1 MKTATRRDEERGRGV
16 WCRPLILL
24 PSRFPSSCNPST
36 SYISRFIRKPNTSL
50 SNRGGGGGPPPPLP
64 LSHRKPALSSNF
76 MMAAWKSAPF
86 PYDLKV
92 GIAYD
97 VSLENNTCAEG
108 TGPVRNRVAR

>member
-50 SNRGGGGGPPPPLP
+50 SNHPPTHPTNQQ
-64 LSHRKPALSSNF
+64 KPT
-76 MMAAWKSAPF
+76 KSIPF
-86 PYDLKV
+86 ETPAQPSKQK
-92 GIAYD
+92 
-97 VSLENNTCAEG
+97 
-108 TGPVRNRVAR
+108 